1 MKGSVYK
8 GIAAPASIFYYRHA
22 RLTMEL
28 EYDIDSR
35 DRRMIIYFFG
45 DTIEDEFL
53 NNMYRQL
60 RSMVEDYPTV
70 GGIDVDLSGV
80 SDGGMYSWDGAMVAK
95 ILCIARKRGN
105 MRISRI
111 SPDVARAIDICRLG
125 DTMEEYM
132 TKEARIQY
140 RFMVGEPDGEL
151 MVAGSSRVA

>member
-1 MKGSVYK
+1 
-8 GIAAPASIFYYRHA
+8 
-22 RLTMEL
+22 MEL